1 MANNCD
7 ISIIIVSYNS
17 LDPLKDCLKSIASQT
32 GVSFEIIVIDN
43 DSKDGTPELLKSQNV
58 NALFPMRNIG
68 FGAAANLASK
78 QAIGKYLFILNPDTI
93 LTPGCLASFLEF
105 AKSHPD
111 FGLASAHLIYENGN
125 TQISARNLPM
135 RRDLLFGRGS
145 PLYRLGLAREKDAG
159 YLSSLGDSP
168 LRVPAISATAL
179 FVRSDLFREFGGFDE
194 RFFMYMED
202 LDLCKRV
209 SDRDLTVWILPQVKV
224 VHSWRKSSGTRPYF
238 SAWHHHLSVYKYFQK
253 HYSSPY
259 NIGLAVA
266 LVIGMA
272 LTFGLILFRKK
283 G

>member
-1 MANNCD
+1 LANNFD
-7 ISIIIVSYNS
+7 ISIIMVSYDCLN
-17 LDPLKDCLKSIASQT
+17 PLKDCLKSITTQT
-32 GVSFEIIVIDN
+32 GVSLEIIVIDN
-43 DSKDGTPELLKSQNV
+43 DSKDGTSEFLKSQSIYS
-58 NALFPMRNIG
+58 LFPMRNLG
-68 FGAAANLASK
+68 FGAAVNLASN

-93 LTPGCLASFLEF
+93 LTNGCLASFLEF
-105 AKSHPD
+105 AKAHPD
-111 FGLASAHLIYENGN
+111 FGLASAHLIYESGQ
-125 TQISARNLPM
+125 TQISARNFPT

-159 YLSSLGDSP
+159 YLSSLGETP
-168 LRVPAISATAL
+168 LQVPAISATAL
-179 FVRSDLFREFGGFDE
+179 FVRADLFRELGGFDE

-209 SDRDLTVWILPQVKV
+209 SDRSFPIWILPEVRV
-224 VHSWRKSSGTRPYF
+224 IHAWRKSSATRPYF

-266 LVIGMA
+266 LVAGLA
-272 LTFGLILFRKK
+272 LTFGMVVFRKK